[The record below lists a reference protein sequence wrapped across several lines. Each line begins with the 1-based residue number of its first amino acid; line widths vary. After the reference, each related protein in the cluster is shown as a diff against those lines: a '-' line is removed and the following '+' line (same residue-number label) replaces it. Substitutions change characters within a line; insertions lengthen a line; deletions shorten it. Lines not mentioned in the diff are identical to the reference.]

1 MACASLPP
9 GERRCGPHME
19 DVNVNTHSQCKGMR
33 EACNKKKNVQMRGGE
48 KKGGESEHRDNWA
61 TKSEREEKR
70 EAVRKLRKRV

>member
-48 KKGGESEHRDNWA
+48 GGEEGG
-61 TKSEREEKR
+61 RE
-70 EAVRKLRKRV
+70 